1 MLVPFTPCQPRGT
14 LLLGCVYDLEHWSI
28 RVQSYNCRPT
38 LNITTD
44 ATHNIP
50 SICNE
55 IQNVKR
61 PWTSNAWAY
70 PLLTLGR
77 EMCVFLR
84 GVPPHTHIWLFT
96 HATWILKFRKKN
108 HGFLGVFWRSCEIH
122 YNSNKK
128 KEREQPTS
136 LTGTPSQ
143 ISGGHKKFGAVF
155 LVLT

>member
-14 LLLGCVYDLEHWSI
+14 LLLGCAYDLEHWSI

-55 IQNVKR
+55 IQNDKR

-84 GVPPHTHIWLFT
+84 GVPPHTHT
-96 HATWILKFRKKN
+96 HLTVHTRNIDIEKTKKNPWIL
-108 HGFLGVFWRSCEIH
+108 GAFWCRCEIH
-122 YNSNKK
+122 NNSDKIR
-128 KEREQPTS
+128 ERGQPTS
-136 LTGTPSQ
+136 LKGTPSQ
-143 ISGGHKKFGAVF
+143 ISGGNKK
-155 LVLT
+155 